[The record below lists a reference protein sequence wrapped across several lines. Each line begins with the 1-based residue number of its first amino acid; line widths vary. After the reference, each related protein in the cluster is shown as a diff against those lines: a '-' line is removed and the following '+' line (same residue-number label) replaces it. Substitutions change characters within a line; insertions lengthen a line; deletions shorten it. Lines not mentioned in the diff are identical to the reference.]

1 MGVGEKWMVGVL
13 DVVGVGKKNF
23 RKCWVRGIPAT
34 EERGNQLLPSK
45 LRVRVLEKQRFSGW

>member
-23 RKCWVRGIPAT
+23 RKCWVRG
-34 EERGNQLLPSK
+34 ESVHE
-45 LRVRVLEKQRFSGW
+45 